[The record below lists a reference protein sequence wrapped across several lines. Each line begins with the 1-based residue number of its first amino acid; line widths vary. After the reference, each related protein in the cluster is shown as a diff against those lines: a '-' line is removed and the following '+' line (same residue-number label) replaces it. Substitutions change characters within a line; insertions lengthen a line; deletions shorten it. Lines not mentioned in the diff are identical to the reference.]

1 MNPLGLTLQDRWS
14 RTFSD
19 LHSDGI
25 MESRRI
31 EMAEPKMP
39 HPAHEQHLC
48 YLQNLGY
55 VESNLE
61 DYKKLVKNP
70 RFVCKNCGRAAA
82 DEKNLCKP
90 DKL

>member
-1 MNPLGLTLQDRWS
+1 
-14 RTFSD
+14 
-19 LHSDGI
+19 
-25 MESRRI
+25 
-31 EMAEPKMP
+31 MAEPKMP

-70 RFVCKNCGRAAA
+70 QYVCKNCGRAAA
-82 DEKNLCKP
+82 NEKNLCKP
-90 DKL
+90 EKL

>member
-1 MNPLGLTLQDRWS
+1 
-14 RTFSD
+14 
-19 LHSDGI
+19 
-25 MESRRI
+25 
-31 EMAEPKMP
+31 MASPKMP
-39 HPAHEQHLC
+39 HAAHEEHLC

>member
-1 MNPLGLTLQDRWS
+1 
-14 RTFSD
+14 
-19 LHSDGI
+19 
-25 MESRRI
+25 
-31 EMAEPKMP
+31 MAEPKMP
-39 HPAHEQHLC
+39 HPAHEEHLC

-70 RFVCKNCGRAAA
+70 RYVCKNCGRAAA

>member
-1 MNPLGLTLQDRWS
+1 
-14 RTFSD
+14 
-19 LHSDGI
+19 
-25 MESRRI
+25 
-31 EMAEPKMP
+31 MAEPKMP

>member
-1 MNPLGLTLQDRWS
+1 
-14 RTFSD
+14 
-19 LHSDGI
+19 
-25 MESRRI
+25 
-31 EMAEPKMP
+31 MADPKMP

-61 DYKKLVKNP
+61 DYKKLVRNP
-70 RFVCKNCGRAAA
+70 QYVCKNCGRAAA
-82 DEKNLCKP
+82 HEINLCKP

>member
-1 MNPLGLTLQDRWS
+1 
-14 RTFSD
+14 
-19 LHSDGI
+19 
-25 MESRRI
+25 
-31 EMAEPKMP
+31 MAEPKMP

-55 VESNLE
+55 LESNLE
-61 DYKKLVKNP
+61 DFKSLVKNP
-70 RFVCKNCGRAAA
+70 RYICKNCGRAAA

>member
-1 MNPLGLTLQDRWS
+1 
-14 RTFSD
+14 
-19 LHSDGI
+19 
-25 MESRRI
+25 MELRRM

-61 DYKKLVKNP
+61 DYKKLVRNP

>member
-1 MNPLGLTLQDRWS
+1 
-14 RTFSD
+14 
-19 LHSDGI
+19 
-25 MESRRI
+25 
-31 EMAEPKMP
+31 MAEPKMP

-48 YLQNLGY
+48 YLQNVGY

-61 DYKKLVKNP
+61 EYKKLVKNP